1 METRIKAFSTLL
13 GLIRNDTTYADVDLV
28 FEGGVVLTAHAVVL
42 ASTSDYYKGALSERW
57 TANAA
62 EVLEVA
68 KDDADSPVAHISK
81 KRQLSPKSKS
91 RKITLNHPNVS
102 AETAK
107 IVLDYL
113 YLGDE
118 EIPASLASSVIC
130 FANEILVFS
139 LVQNGNGNTQ
149 QSIQHL
155 LGLIRKDTAYADV
168 DLVFEDG
175 IVLNAHAVVLASTSD
190 YFKEALSEKW
200 TANAFDSLEMIDD
213 KADSKLSRISNK
225 RPRSNSKKITLYHP
239 DVDAETAKI
248 VLDYMYLG
256 DVDIPASLAS
266 SVIEFANEIMV
277 FSLVQKCAD
286 ILVKEENL
294 SVKNALAFYL
304 LCDRKQ
310 VIENEKSIGLNKMLL
325 NLPLS
330 LESGRDVLSQMSE
343 GDVETMLLFESFEP
357 LHRWRILIAWC
368 KSSLDTEGDLSLE
381 SKLPEEFQIE
391 VASKLIEP
399 LLPVVELFK
408 ISAGNACLM
417 EPFQVLLSES
427 MQRMLAFHLKGTT
440 RSGGNRW
447 KSDVPSQPGKNMV
460 DVIKQHLSDLF
471 DNDALDYVLV
481 FHGEPGTRTESS
493 LQSDLHE
500 ARNGT
505 QNTLTLVKLKTG
517 TIFGE
522 YFNEAWRGQYQQ
534 HDDTGEQ
541 VWWINVFFVAA
552 MHAAAL
558 ATLALVTP
566 TWQTIALT
574 VLTIIAGELG
584 ITMGYHRLWSH
595 AAYTAT
601 PPLRILLACM
611 GALGFQ
617 GSIRWWV
624 LRHRL
629 HHRYTD
635 DNTHDPYSAKR
646 GFWFSHMGWI
656 FAKPRYERMSMV
668 DARDLDSDSVVVFQ
682 HKYFVPV
689 ALSLCFVAPFMLGSM
704 WDDGYAAFLY
714 AGIVA
719 RIVIWHLTFCI
730 NSFAHWIGDQEFST
744 ESTAR
749 GTFLLAVLTQGEGYH
764 NFHHEFPKDYR
775 NGIHP
780 LDWDPTKW
788 LIYLAARIGLAS
800 NLYTYP
806 ENEINKARVTTME
819 ALAREAR
826 KKLDWGPS
834 VDTLPILPW
843 NVESISQSVGHDVWI
858 GLDGFVLDV
867 RAFRSEHP
875 GGQKVVDIYLR
886 KNATKAF
893 YGVLNNHSKSARSM
907 VEMLRVARI
916 EGGDASLLKKED

>member
-1 METRIKAFSTLL
+1 MSTKSAP
-13 GLIRNDTTYADVDLV
+13 TT
-28 FEGGVVLTAHAVVL
+28 TTTTHAR
-42 ASTSDYYKGALSERW
+42 T
-57 TANAA
+57 
-62 EVLEVA
+62 
-68 KDDADSPVAHISK
+68 P
-81 KRQLSPKSKS
+81 
-91 RKITLNHPNVS
+91 
-102 AETAK
+102 
-107 IVLDYL
+107 
-113 YLGDE
+113 
-118 EIPASLASSVIC
+118 
-130 FANEILVFS
+130 
-139 LVQNGNGNTQ
+139 
-149 QSIQHL
+149 
-155 LGLIRKDTAYADV
+155 
-168 DLVFEDG
+168 
-175 IVLNAHAVVLASTSD
+175 
-190 YFKEALSEKW
+190 
-200 TANAFDSLEMIDD
+200 
-213 KADSKLSRISNK
+213 
-225 RPRSNSKKITLYHP
+225 
-239 DVDAETAKI
+239 
-248 VLDYMYLG
+248 
-256 DVDIPASLAS
+256 
-266 SVIEFANEIMV
+266 
-277 FSLVQKCAD
+277 QK
-286 ILVKEENL
+286 
-294 SVKNALAFYL
+294 
-304 LCDRKQ
+304 
-310 VIENEKSIGLNKMLL
+310 
-325 NLPLS
+325 
-330 LESGRDVLSQMSE
+330 
-343 GDVETMLLFESFEP
+343 
-357 LHRWRILIAWC
+357 
-368 KSSLDTEGDLSLE
+368 
-381 SKLPEEFQIE
+381 
-391 VASKLIEP
+391 
-399 LLPVVELFK
+399 
-408 ISAGNACLM
+408 
-417 EPFQVLLSES
+417 
-427 MQRMLAFHLKGTT
+427 
-440 RSGGNRW
+440 
-447 KSDVPSQPGKNMV
+447 
-460 DVIKQHLSDLF
+460 
-471 DNDALDYVLV
+471 
-481 FHGEPGTRTESS
+481 
-493 LQSDLHE
+493 
-500 ARNGT
+500 
-505 QNTLTLVKLKTG
+505 
-517 TIFGE
+517 
-522 YFNEAWRGQYQQ
+522 
-534 HDDTGEQ
+534 TGEQ
-541 VWWINVFFVAA
+541 VWWINVLFVAA

-566 TWQTIALT
+566 TWQTRTLT

-668 DARDLDSDSVVVFQ
+668 DARDLDTDSVVVFQ

-689 ALSLCFVAPFMLGSM
+689 ALSLCFVAPFMLGLC

-834 VDTLPILPW
+834 VDSLPILSW

>member
-1 METRIKAFSTLL
+1 MLFQANPLSHVPIPDPLSARPPESGWHSAASAHCNSATSTLMM
-13 GLIRNDTTYADVDLV
+13 A
-28 FEGGVVLTAHAVVL
+28 
-42 ASTSDYYKGALSERW
+42 
-57 TANAA
+57 
-62 EVLEVA
+62 
-68 KDDADSPVAHISK
+68 
-81 KRQLSPKSKS
+81 
-91 RKITLNHPNVS
+91 
-102 AETAK
+102 
-107 IVLDYL
+107 
-113 YLGDE
+113 
-118 EIPASLASSVIC
+118 
-130 FANEILVFS
+130 
-139 LVQNGNGNTQ
+139 NTQ
-149 QSIQHL
+149 IPDKQIQSAP
-155 LGLIRKDTAYADV
+155 TTT
-168 DLVFEDG
+168 
-175 IVLNAHAVVLASTSD
+175 HARTPQ
-190 YFKEALSEKW
+190 
-200 TANAFDSLEMIDD
+200 
-213 KADSKLSRISNK
+213 KA
-225 RPRSNSKKITLYHP
+225 
-239 DVDAETAKI
+239 
-248 VLDYMYLG
+248 
-256 DVDIPASLAS
+256 
-266 SVIEFANEIMV
+266 
-277 FSLVQKCAD
+277 
-286 ILVKEENL
+286 
-294 SVKNALAFYL
+294 
-304 LCDRKQ
+304 
-310 VIENEKSIGLNKMLL
+310 
-325 NLPLS
+325 
-330 LESGRDVLSQMSE
+330 
-343 GDVETMLLFESFEP
+343 
-357 LHRWRILIAWC
+357 
-368 KSSLDTEGDLSLE
+368 
-381 SKLPEEFQIE
+381 
-391 VASKLIEP
+391 
-399 LLPVVELFK
+399 
-408 ISAGNACLM
+408 
-417 EPFQVLLSES
+417 
-427 MQRMLAFHLKGTT
+427 
-440 RSGGNRW
+440 
-447 KSDVPSQPGKNMV
+447 
-460 DVIKQHLSDLF
+460 
-471 DNDALDYVLV
+471 
-481 FHGEPGTRTESS
+481 
-493 LQSDLHE
+493 
-500 ARNGT
+500 
-505 QNTLTLVKLKTG
+505 
-517 TIFGE
+517 
-522 YFNEAWRGQYQQ
+522 
-534 HDDTGEQ
+534 GEQ

-558 ATLALVTP
+558 ATLVLVTP
-566 TWQTIALT
+566 TWQTTTLT

-595 AAYTAT
+595 GAYTAT
-601 PPLRILLACM
+601 PALRILLACM

-689 ALSLCFVAPFMLGSM
+689 AMSLCFVAPFMLGSM

-788 LIYLAARIGLAS
+788 LIYLSARIGLAS

-834 VDTLPILPW
+834 VDSLPVLAW
-843 NVESISQSVGHDVWI
+843 NVDSISKSVGHDVWI

-907 VEMLRVARI
+907 VEMLRVAKI
-916 EGGDASLLKKED
+916 EGGEASLLKKED